1 MDDRSKDIQAMGSPP
16 APAIPPPRQTLDGLA
31 ARFASRAAAHDQSGE
46 IATENLDE
54 CRAAGLLGLTIARMD
69 GGQGSGL
76 RQVVD
81 VVGRL
86 ATGDPTTAL
95 IMAMHF
101 LQHMLV
107 ARDSRWPD
115 TARRQVIETALRDGA
130 LINALRVE
138 PELGTPARG
147 GLPATRITRDAGR
160 IMLNGRKI
168 YSTGSTA
175 LRWGTVWAATDEVQ
189 PRVGQVLV
197 DLHAPGIRIE
207 RSWRQ
212 MGMRATGSHTFVFE
226 NVELPESALVDLR
239 LPEQWQSNDGALVT
253 GHALAIAALYDGVA
267 HAARDWLVSFLH
279 ARVPTALGRPLAT
292 LPRFHTL
299 LGQIDALLM
308 SNRSILDVALGRAE
322 SGDYPGTEAN
332 LAKYVMTENAIRA
345 VELGVAAIGNP
356 ALSEDNPLERHF
368 RNVLCARIH
377 SPQGDVALAAAGRVA
392 LAATE

>member
-1 MDDRSKDIQAMGSPP
+1 MGSSP
-16 APAIPPPRQTLDGLA
+16 ATAIPVTRQTLNELA
-31 ARFASRAAAHDQSGE
+31 ARFATRAATHDRSGE

-54 CRAAGLLGLTIARMD
+54 CRAAGLPGLTIARTD
-69 GGQGSGL
+69 GGQGGGL

-86 ATGDPTTAL
+86 AIGDPTTAL

-101 LQHMLV
+101 LQHMLI
-107 ARDSRWPD
+107 AENFRWPEI
-115 TARRQVIETALRDGA
+115 TRRQVIETALRDGA

-138 PELGTPARG
+138 PELGTPSRG
-147 GLPATRITRDAGR
+147 GLPATRITRDAGK

-175 LRWGTVWAATDEVQ
+175 LRWGTVWVVTDEAR

-207 RSWRQ
+207 RSWHQ

-226 NVELPESALVDLR
+226 NVELPEAALVDLR
-239 LPEQWQSNDGALVT
+239 VPEQWPGNDGALVI

-267 HAARDWLVSFLH
+267 RAARDWLVSFLH
-279 ARVPTALGRPLAT
+279 ARVPTALGKPLAT

-308 SNRSILDVALGRAE
+308 TNRSIMDVALNRADN
-322 SGDYPGTEAN
+322 GDYPGTEAN

-392 LAATE
+392 LTPAE

>member
-1 MDDRSKDIQAMGSPP
+1 MGSPLPPSP
-16 APAIPPPRQTLDGLA
+16 AVTQQALDALA
-31 ARFASRAAAHDQSGE
+31 ARFAPRAGAYDRSGE
-46 IATENLDE
+46 IAMDNLDD
-54 CRAAGLLGLTIARMD
+54 CRAAGLTGLTIVRAD
-69 GGQGSGL
+69 GGQGGGI
-76 RQVVD
+76 RQIVNVT
-81 VVGRL
+81 GTL
-86 ATGDPTTAL
+86 ATGDPSTAL
-95 IMAMHF
+95 ILAMHF
-101 LQHMLV
+101 LQHALI
-107 ARDSRWPD
+107 ARATSWPE
-115 TARRQVIETALRDGA
+115 TTRRQVIETALRDGA

-138 PELGTPARG
+138 PDLGTPSRG
-147 GLPATRITRDAGR
+147 GLPATRISLASGR
-160 IMLNGRKI
+160 PVLNGRKI

-175 LRWGTVWAATDEVQ
+175 LRWGMVWVATDEAQ

-207 RSWRQ
+207 RSWHQ

-226 NVELPESALVDLR
+226 DVELPETALVDLR
-239 LPEQWQSNDGALVT
+239 APDQWHSNDGTLVI

-267 HAARDWLVSFLH
+267 RAARDWLISFLH

-308 SNRSILDVALGRAE
+308 TNRSILAGALDRTE

-356 ALSEDNPLERHF
+356 ALSQDNPLERHF

-377 SPQGDVALAAAGRVA
+377 TPQADVALAAAGKVA
-392 LAATE
+392 LA

>member
-1 MDDRSKDIQAMGSPP
+1 MGSSP
-16 APAIPPPRQTLDGLA
+16 APAIATMRQTLDELV
-31 ARFASRAAAHDQSGE
+31 ARFAPRAAAHDRSGE

-54 CRAAGLLGLTIARMD
+54 CHAAGLLGLTITRMD
-69 GGQGSGL
+69 GGLGGGL

-81 VVGRL
+81 VVGAL

-95 IMAMHF
+95 IVAMHS
-101 LQHMLV
+101 LQHMLI
-107 ARDSRWPD
+107 AENSRWPD
-115 TARRQVIETALRDGA
+115 AARRQVIETALRDGA

-138 PELGTPARG
+138 PELGTPSRG
-147 GLPATRITRDAGR
+147 GLPATRITRNAGR
-160 IMLNGRKI
+160 VMLNGRKI

-175 LRWGTVWAATDEVQ
+175 LRWGTVWVATDEAR

-197 DLHAPGIRIE
+197 DLHAPGVRIE
-207 RSWRQ
+207 RSWHQ

-226 NVELPESALVDLR
+226 NVELPETALVDLR
-239 LPEQWQSNDGALVT
+239 PPEQWQSNDGALVT

-267 HAARDWLVSFLH
+267 RAARDWLVSFLH

-308 SNRSILDVALGRAE
+308 SNRSIMDVALNRAE
-322 SGDYPGTEAN
+322 NGDYPGTEAN

-377 SPQGDVALAAAGRVA
+377 TPQGDVALAAAGKAA
-392 LAATE
+392 LTPAE

>member
-1 MDDRSKDIQAMGSPP
+1 MGSPSTP
-16 APAIPPPRQTLDGLA
+16 AVPTTRQTPDALA
-31 ARFASRAAAHDQSGE
+31 ARFATRAAAHDRSGE

-54 CRAAGLLGLTIARMD
+54 CRAAGLLGLTIARAD
-69 GGQGSGL
+69 GGQGGGL
-76 RQVVD
+76 RQVTD
-81 VVGRL
+81 VVGTL

-101 LQHMLV
+101 LQHMLI
-107 ARDSRWPD
+107 AQSDHWPE
-115 TARRQVIETALRDGA
+115 AAQRQVTETALHDGA

-138 PELGTPARG
+138 PELGTPSRG
-147 GLPATRITRDAGR
+147 GLPATRITSDAGR
-160 IMLNGRKI
+160 VVLNGRKI

-175 LRWGTVWAATDEVQ
+175 LRWGTVWVATDEAQ

-197 DLHAPGIRIE
+197 DLHAPGVRIE

-226 NVELPESALVDLR
+226 NVELPETALVDLR

-267 HAARDWLVSFLH
+267 RAARDWLISFLH

-308 SNRSILDVALGRAE
+308 TNRSIMDAALDQAE
-322 SGDYPGTEAN
+322 NGTYPGTEAN
-332 LAKYVMTENAIRA
+332 LAKYVVTENAIKA

-377 SPQGDVALAAAGRVA
+377 SPQGDVALAAAGRAA
-392 LAATE
+392 LTEPPQRS